1 MGKAIKVM
9 ARIGLEVLVSED
21 EYHRL
26 SRYFRGELPL
36 DDRTIRFFMAH
47 GEPAGGEYG
56 SYIPDTEFDSPRI
69 EELPEPEQPD
79 EAVEKMKEK
88 ARHPAQL
95 VAMYLTS
102 LYDGKRTRVSAAQIA
117 SALSIDI
124 NEVTAIKQKI
134 KDWFDKENNKG
145 LFHNRED
152 QKVFLGTDGD
162 EFTISE
168 VSPTVR
174 RIFR

>member
-1 MGKAIKVM
+1 
-9 ARIGLEVLVSED
+9 
-21 EYHRL
+21 
-26 SRYFRGELPL
+26 
-36 DDRTIRFFMAH
+36 
-47 GEPAGGEYG
+47 
-56 SYIPDTEFDSPRI
+56 
-69 EELPEPEQPD
+69 
-79 EAVEKMKEK
+79 MKEK

-95 VAMYLTS
+95 LAMYLTS
-102 LYDGKRTRVSAAQIA
+102 LYDGKKTRVSAAQIA